1 MHDVKKFYSIKPTPS
16 TPVYTDTGVGL
27 EILLKY
33 TLDFSNDTK
42 KYLPTVLIPRYV
54 CYIYDCY

>member
-1 MHDVKKFYSIKPTPS
+1 MMQKKFYNIKSAPS

-33 TLDFSNDTK
+33 TLDFSNNNS
-42 KYLPTVLIPRYV
+42 YLLTVLIPR
-54 CYIYDCY
+54 